1 MIKLENIN
9 NILTL
14 VGKYIRN
21 DKTCETAFVVGV
33 NVYKYKEND
42 PIKYI
47 ILNKNKAFLT
57 GTKDEIM
64 KVLLGWSVL

>member
-9 NILTL
+9 NILNL
-14 VGKYIRN
+14 VGTYIRN

-33 NVYKYKEND
+33 NTYKYKEND
-42 PIKYI
+42 SIKYI

>member
-47 ILNKNKAFLT
+47 ILNKNKVF
-57 GTKDEIM
+57 
-64 KVLLGWSVL
+64 

>member
-1 MIKLENIN
+1 MIKLDNIN
-9 NILTL
+9 NLLNL

-42 PIKYI
+42 SIKYI
-47 ILNKNKAFLT
+47 ILNKNRAFLT

-64 KVLLGWSVL
+64 KVLLGWSIL

>member
-1 MIKLENIN
+1 MIKLDNIN
-9 NILTL
+9 NILNL

-42 PIKYI
+42 SIKYI
-47 ILNKNKAFLT
+47 ILNKNSACWT
-57 GTKDEIM
+57 GSEDEIM
-64 KVLLGWSVL
+64 KILLGWSIL

>member
-42 PIKYI
+42 SIKYI
-47 ILNKNKAFLT
+47 ILNKNSAFLT

>member
-21 DKTCETAFVVGV
+21 DKTCETACVVGV

-47 ILNKNKAFLT
+47 ILNKNKVFLT

-64 KVLLGWSVL
+64 KLLLGWSVL

>member
-9 NILTL
+9 NILNL
-14 VGKYIRN
+14 VGKYIRHG
-21 DKTCETAFVVGV
+21 KTCETVFVVGV

-42 PIKYI
+42 SIKYI
-47 ILNKNKAFLT
+47 ILNKNRAFLT

-64 KVLLGWSVL
+64 KVLLGWSIL